1 MEKSSKSPILGDRAG
16 EHTENKIQTEQMAVG
31 YGSRP
36 LISEIALRVRTGQ
49 IVTLIGPNGA
59 GKSTILKSV
68 IGQLPLLGGI
78 VYLDGK
84 EMGAMSASE
93 TAKKMAVM
101 MTQKVRPEQMTC
113 RDVVEA
119 GRYPYTGRFGIL
131 TQTDRQKVREAME
144 LVHAE
149 DLADREFARI
159 SDGQRQ
165 RVLLARAIAQ
175 EPEILVL
182 DEPTSYLDVSHKLEL
197 LALLKELVRSRRI
210 AVLMSLHELDLAER
224 ISDYIVCVGQ
234 SRIERCG
241 TPEEIFTDQ
250 TITELYQIQ
259 RGTFCAQT
267 GTVELERPKGRP
279 EIFVIGGGGSAIS
292 LYRRLQRENLPFF
305 AGVIAENDVEYPI
318 AQALSAELI
327 STPAFEPI
335 GDAEFA
341 RAVEYLKTCR
351 SVFCTVERFGTMNR
365 RNQELKNLAQN
376 LGILKNF

>member
-1 MEKSSKSPILGDRAG
+1 MEKSSKSP
-16 EHTENKIQTEQMAVG
+16 ENKIQTEQMAVG

-36 LISEIALRVRTGQ
+36 LISEIALQVRTGQ

-68 IGQLPLLGGI
+68 IGQLPLLGGV
-78 VYLDGK
+78 VYLDGRK
-84 EMGAMSASE
+84 MSIMSASE

-131 TQTDRQKVREAME
+131 TQADRQKVLEAME
-144 LVHAE
+144 LVHAK

-197 LALLKELVRSRRI
+197 LALLKALVKSRGI

-234 SRIERCG
+234 ERIERCG

-250 TITELYQIQ
+250 NITQLYQIQ

-267 GTVELERPKGRP
+267 GTVELERPEGDGTP

-292 LYRRLQRENLPFF
+292 LYRRLQRQNLPFF

-318 AQALSAELI
+318 ARALSANLI
-327 STPAFEPI
+327 FSPAFEPI
-335 GDAEFA
+335 GDSEFA
-341 RAVEYLKTCR
+341 QAVECLKTCR
-351 SVFCTVERFGTMNR
+351 RVFCTVERFGTMNH
-365 RNQELKNLAQN
+365 RNQELKDLAQS
-376 LGILKNF
+376 LGILEDF

>member
-1 MEKSSKSPILGDRAG
+1 MEKSSKSP
-16 EHTENKIQTEQMAVG
+16 ENKIQTEQMAVG

-36 LISEIALRVRTGQ
+36 LISEIALQVRTGQ

-68 IGQLPLLGGI
+68 IGQLPLLGGV
-78 VYLDGK
+78 VYLDGRK
-84 EMGAMSASE
+84 MSIMSASE

-131 TQTDRQKVREAME
+131 TQADRQKVLEAME
-144 LVHAE
+144 LVHAK

-197 LALLKELVRSRRI
+197 LALLKELVKSRGI

-234 SRIERCG
+234 ERIERCG

-250 TITELYQIQ
+250 NITQLYQIQ
-259 RGTFCAQT
+259 RGTFCAQ
-267 GTVELERPKGRP
+267 
-279 EIFVIGGGGSAIS
+279 IFPS
-292 LYRRLQRENLPFF
+292 LR
-305 AGVIAENDVEYPI
+305 I
-318 AQALSAELI
+318 
-327 STPAFEPI
+327 
-335 GDAEFA
+335 
-341 RAVEYLKTCR
+341 
-351 SVFCTVERFGTMNR
+351 
-365 RNQELKNLAQN
+365 
-376 LGILKNF
+376 

>member
-1 MEKSSKSPILGDRAG
+1 MEKSSKSP
-16 EHTENKIQTEQMAVG
+16 ENKIQTEQMAVG

-36 LISEIALRVRTGQ
+36 LISEIALQVRTGQ

-68 IGQLPLLGGI
+68 IGQLPLLGGV
-78 VYLDGK
+78 VYLDGRK
-84 EMGAMSASE
+84 MSIMSASE

-131 TQTDRQKVREAME
+131 TQADRQKVLEAME
-144 LVHAE
+144 LVHAK
-149 DLADREFARI
+149 DLADR
-159 SDGQRQ
+159 
-165 RVLLARAIAQ
+165 
-175 EPEILVL
+175 
-182 DEPTSYLDVSHKLEL
+182 EL
-197 LALLKELVRSRRI
+197 LALLKELVKSRGI

-234 SRIERCG
+234 ERIERCG

-250 TITELYQIQ
+250 NITQLYQIQ

-267 GTVELERPKGRP
+267 GTVELERPEGDGTP

-292 LYRRLQRENLPFF
+292 LYRRLQRQNLPFF

-318 AQALSAELI
+318 ARALSANLI
-327 STPAFEPI
+327 FSPAFEPI
-335 GDAEFA
+335 GDSEFA
-341 RAVEYLKTCR
+341 QAVECLKTCR
-351 SVFCTVERFGTMNR
+351 RVFCTVERFGTMNH
-365 RNQELKNLAQN
+365 RNQELKDLAQS
-376 LGILKNF
+376 LGILEDF